1 MKKLNFTEED
11 KLEIY
16 NLYKTTRMTNE
27 ELGKKYNVCPKT
39 IYNIRKEI
47 EKKFIMNGGNIEHG
61 KKITISQLNGIESKR
76 NESRKNRVIGQVECY
91 QTETSTSRTKI
102 KDNHNWLSENK
113 KQYKYVD
120 DPTIQDYVPKYK
132 KGKSSRR
139 DDIISIDT
147 SEFNSDEEVIDI
159 IPISTTIKS
168 NNRIKQK
175 QKKTITNTNSNKR
188 AHRNE
193 LKKSTM
199 DFLNNQ
205 KTIMENRNV

>member
-1 MKKLNFTEED
+1 MKKLNFTEEE

-16 NLYKTTRMTNE
+16 NLYQTTRMTNE
-27 ELGKKYNVCPKT
+27 DLGKKYNVCPKT

-47 EKKFIMNGGNIEHG
+47 EKKFSMNGGNIEHG
-61 KKITISQLNGIESKR
+61 KKITITQLNGLGIKKNETRRKR
-76 NESRKNRVIGQVECY
+76 DMGQVGYY
-91 QTETSTSRTKI
+91 QTETNISQAKTRNSSSGS
-102 KDNHNWLSENK
+102 SESK
-113 KQYKYVD
+113 KQHKYVD

-132 KGKSSRR
+132 KGKSNRR

-147 SEFNSDEEVIDI
+147 SEFNSDEEIIDI

-168 NNRIKQK
+168 NNMSKK
-175 QKKTITNTNSNKR
+175 PVKKTVANTKNNKKV
-188 AHRNE
+188 HRME

-205 KTIMENRNV
+205 KTIMESRNS